1 MMPTKTQKLFEMSG
15 NPRSNNQLINFMT
28 RDDIRGTHSCPS
40 EIQDYL
46 LRIGGRTP
54 FGEPM
59 WRLVVAENVVW
70 KVAGGKVWDENLS
83 IAERK
88 GIRSAAGSA
97 AAPGCENKPMRDESD
112 HLVERRRY
120 PHLSGWIL
128 QRWFPPSSYSKS
140 QWFAPENCLPDGTP
154 RLGPYPQFGDYEMI
168 AGPAQRIPSKS
179 ELHSFIS
186 SYYRGLE
193 SRSGSIESRVRE
205 AVNAAEYER
214 RREEQR
220 IHALTEDYMR
230 DKCSYLFSSSLEAGR
245 IRTAKAEKLGIKE
258 HVGN

>member
-1 MMPTKTQKLFEMSG
+1 MCF
-15 NPRSNNQLINFMT
+15 QLPNYQLTHLPNFMT
-28 RDDIRGTHSCPS
+28 RDDIRGTQLCPS

-46 LRIGGRTP
+46 LTLGGRTP
-54 FGEPM
+54 FNEPL
-59 WRLVVAENVVW
+59 WRLVVAESVIW
-70 KVAGGKVWDENLS
+70 KVAGGKVWDDNLS
-83 IAERK
+83 VSER
-88 GIRSAAGSA
+88 GGLGDLNN
-97 AAPGCENKPMRDESD
+97 PLRDESD

-120 PHLSGWIL
+120 PHLAGWIL

-168 AGPAQRIPSKS
+168 AGPVQRIPSRS

-193 SRSGSIESRVRE
+193 SRSGSIEGRLRE

-220 IHALTEDYMR
+220 IHALAEEYMR

-245 IRTAKAEKLGIKE
+245 LRTKNAEKLGIKE

>member
-1 MMPTKTQKLFEMSG
+1 M
-15 NPRSNNQLINFMT
+15 I
-28 RDDIRGTHSCPS
+28 RDDIRGTDRCPS

-46 LRIGGRTP
+46 LTIGGRSP

-59 WRLVVAENVVW
+59 WRLVVAESVVW

-83 IAERK
+83 ISERSEIDTC
-88 GIRSAAGSA
+88 GTAALG
-97 AAPGCENKPMRDESD
+97 GGMNKPIRDESD
-112 HLVERRRY
+112 RLVERRRY
-120 PHLSGWIL
+120 PHLQGWIL
-128 QRWFPPSSYSKS
+128 QRWFPPSSYSKA

-154 RLGPYPQFGDYEMI
+154 KLGPYPQFGDYEMI
-168 AGPAQRIPSKS
+168 AGPVPRIPSRS

-193 SRSGSIESRVRE
+193 SRSDSIESRIRQ
-205 AVNAAEYER
+205 AVNAAEHER

-220 IHALTEDYMR
+220 IRALTEDYLR

-245 IRTAKAEKLGIKE
+245 IRTAKAEKLGIRE

>member
-1 MMPTKTQKLFEMSG
+1 ML
-15 NPRSNNQLINFMT
+15 
-28 RDDIRGTHSCPS
+28 RDDIRGTQICPS
-40 EIQDYL
+40 EIQNYL
-46 LRIGGRTP
+46 LTLGGRTP

-59 WRLVVAENVVW
+59 WRLVVADNVVW

-83 IAERK
+83 VSERGGILHPAVEDSECQPLADAERARAFRQ
-88 GIRSAAGSA
+88 GNT
-97 AAPGCENKPMRDESD
+97 NKPIRDESD
-112 HLVERRRY
+112 RLVDRRRY
-120 PHLSGWIL
+120 PHLQGWIL

-154 RLGPYPQFGDYEMI
+154 KLGPFPQFGDYEMI
-168 AGPAQRIPSKS
+168 AGPVQRIPSRS

-193 SRSGSIESRVRE
+193 SRNGSVEGRIRE

-214 RREEQR
+214 RRDEHR
-220 IHALTEDYMR
+220 VRALTEDYMR

-245 IRTAKAEKLGIKE
+245 IRTKRAEKLGIRE
-258 HVGN
+258 HIGN